1 MLIRAL
7 LVALLLFANGFAVA
21 KPKIE
26 LAEAVRLAEA
36 YVASHKISNT
46 DRYLAKVNWHEDFK
60 HPEKSCWIVF
70 WAHNEPG
77 MLDAQLVIWVYEDG
91 RTRYHDTWA

>member
-1 MLIRAL
+1 MAIRAFL
-7 LVALLLFANGFAVA
+7 FALLFLASSLAAA

-26 LAEAVRLAEA
+26 LAEAIRLAEA
-36 YVASHKISNT
+36 YVATHKIENG

-77 MLDAQLVIWVYEDG
+77 MLDAQLVVWVYEDG
-91 RTRYHDTWA
+91 RIRHQDTWA